1 MSRLQQL
8 RIVDAVLTNLA
19 AGYINDEF
27 IADSILPRV
36 PVTKEGGKVPLF
48 GKAQFIEHRT
58 ERAIRGATNVRDPE
72 GVKTIDY
79 VLTEYDIATRLDY
92 REKQEADFQIDAV
105 ETANTMEILR
115 LGHELR
121 VARMVQNPATYVPGN
136 TITLAGADQF
146 TNPASDPLGVVL
158 DAKAA
163 VRSQIVREPNTLWM
177 GYSTYLT
184 LLRHPQLVGLLS
196 TNKDR
201 ILTDDELQ
209 SRLATL
215 PLQRH
220 TAHTATDLPT
230 LLERIRQARTQGW
243 CLVNQELEEGLISIA
258 APLTN
263 RLGQTVAALNIS
275 GQANRTS
282 AEVMQATMLPAL
294 LKAAR
299 TISRLLSLQRN

>member
-72 GVKTIDY
+72 GVKTLDY

-92 REKQEADFQIDAV
+92 REKQEADYQIDAV

-121 VARMVQNPATYVPGN
+121 VARKVQNPATYAPGN

-201 ILTDDELQ
+201 ILTDDELKRFLRVDNLVVGKAVTSTDGETVTDIWGDNMGLTYTAREVDGQ
-209 SRLATL
+209 RSYRVPSFGYTL
-215 PLQRH
+215 VK
-220 TAHTATDLPT
+220 
-230 LLERIRQARTQGW
+230 QGW
-243 CLVNQELEEGLISIA
+243 PQVDRYQESGGKVEFIRATEINDAFVLSKGAGFLISN
-258 APLTN
+258 TN
-263 RLGQTVAALNIS
+263 A
-275 GQANRTS
+275 
-282 AEVMQATMLPAL
+282 
-294 LKAAR
+294 
-299 TISRLLSLQRN
+299 

>member
-201 ILTDDELQ
+201 ILTDDELKRFLRVDNLIVGKAVTSTDGETVTDIWGDNMGLTYPAREVDGQ
-209 SRLATL
+209 RSYRVPSFGYTL
-215 PLQRH
+215 VK
-220 TAHTATDLPT
+220 
-230 LLERIRQARTQGW
+230 QGW
-243 CLVNQELEEGLISIA
+243 PQVDRYQESGGKVEFIRATEINDAFVLSKGAGFLISN
-258 APLTN
+258 TN
-263 RLGQTVAALNIS
+263 A
-275 GQANRTS
+275 
-282 AEVMQATMLPAL
+282 
-294 LKAAR
+294 
-299 TISRLLSLQRN
+299 